1 MTAIKESSTNYQNKQ
16 VILNE
21 CPVTFTLEKMG
32 GRWKPLILYQLQ
44 QGVLRYGQLKKSI
57 PGITEKMLV
66 QHLRELEADGL
77 IVRDVKPVVPPHVEY
92 SLTQTGKTLT
102 PILNAMAQWGLSN
115 QAEPQCQPQPQC
127 QLQPQCLA

>member
-92 SLTQTGKTLT
+92 SLTQSGKTLT
-102 PILNAMAQWGLSN
+102 PILNAMAEWGLNN
-115 QAEPQCQPQPQC
+115 QEHPR
-127 QLQPQCLA
+127 CLA

>member
-16 VILNE
+16 AILNE

-44 QGVLRYGQLKKSI
+44 QGVLRYGQLKKTI
-57 PGITEKMLV
+57 PAITEKMLV

-102 PILNAMAQWGLSN
+102 PILNAMALWGLSN
-115 QAEPQCQPQPQC
+115 QP
-127 QLQPQCLA
+127 LT